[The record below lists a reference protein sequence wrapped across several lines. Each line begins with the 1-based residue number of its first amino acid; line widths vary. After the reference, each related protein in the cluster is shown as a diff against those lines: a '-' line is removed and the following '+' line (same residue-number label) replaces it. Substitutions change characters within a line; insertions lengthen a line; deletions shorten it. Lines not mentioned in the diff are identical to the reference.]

1 MVLDFFR
8 GGGDAQL
15 EQIDSKIR
23 EMLVNDRHTFDTA
36 INTLIGGTAPELVD
50 KDIHKSDR
58 RVNKAER
65 AVRRELVVHV
75 SVRGASADIPFVLAS
90 MSIVKDAERIGDY
103 SKNIWDIANSGVDLS
118 TADDIE
124 SLTRHR
130 DRVSKLIADAARVYG
145 EKDTE
150 AAHRIL
156 QTSDKLTDE
165 YDVLVEE
172 LLHADLPAREA
183 VPRALLY
190 RYFKR
195 ITAHLMNILT
205 SLVMPIDRLDYY
217 DEDKADRE

>member
-1 MVLDFFR
+1 MVLEFFR
-8 GGGDAQL
+8 GGGDTQL
-15 EQIDSKIR
+15 EQIDAKIR

-36 INTLIGGTAPELVD
+36 INSLIGGTAPDLVD

-118 TADDIE
+118 AADDIE
-124 SLTRHR
+124 TLMRYR
-130 DRVSKLIADAARVYG
+130 DRISKLIAETARVFG

-150 AAHRIL
+150 AAHAIL
-156 QTSDKLTDE
+156 KTADDVTEE
-165 YDVLVEE
+165 YDRLIDEQ
-172 LLHADLPAREA
+172 LHTDRPAREA

-195 ITAHLMNILT
+195 ITSHLMNILT

>member
-15 EQIDSKIR
+15 ESIEAQIRQMILD
-23 EMLVNDRHTFDTA
+23 DRHTFDTA
-36 INTLIGGTAPELVD
+36 INALIGGTDPALVGRDIKKTD
-50 KDIHKSDR
+50 K

-75 SVRGASADIPFVLAS
+75 SVRGTSADVPLVLAS
-90 MSIVKDAERIGDY
+90 MSVVKDAERIGDY
-103 SKNIWDIANSGVDLS
+103 SKNIWDIANSGIDLS
-118 TADDIE
+118 DAEDINV
-124 SLTRHR
+124 LMRFR
-130 DRVSKLIADAARVYG
+130 DRISKLIGETARVFG
-145 EKDTE
+145 EKDLE
-150 AAHRIL
+150 AAHALL
-156 QTSDKLTDE
+156 QTGDDLQDE
-165 YDVLVEE
+165 YD
-172 LLHADLPAREA
+172 DLIDEQLQTDKPAREA

-217 DEDKADRE
+217 DEAKADRE

>member
-15 EQIDSKIR
+15 EQIEAQIR
-23 EMLVNDRHTFDTA
+23 QMLINDRHTFDTA
-36 INTLIGGTAPELVD
+36 INALIGGTDPELVD
-50 KDIHKSDR
+50 KDIHKTDR

-75 SVRGASADIPFVLAS
+75 SVRGASADIALVLAS
-90 MSIVKDAERIGDY
+90 MSVVKDAERIGDY

-118 TADDIE
+118 DAEDIGV
-124 SLTRHR
+124 LIGYR
-130 DRVSKLIADAARVYG
+130 DRISRLIGETAQVFG
-145 EKDTE
+145 EKDLE
-150 AAHRIL
+150 AAHAIL
-156 QTSDKLTDE
+156 KVGDALTEE
-165 YDVLVEE
+165 YDE
-172 LLHADLPAREA
+172 LIDEQLHTDQPAREA

-195 ITAHLMNILT
+195 ITAHLLNILT

-217 DEDKADRE
+217 DEAKADRE

>member
-15 EQIDSKIR
+15 EQIEAQIR
-23 EMLVNDRHTFDTA
+23 QMLVDDRHTFDNA
-36 INTLIGGTAPELVD
+36 INALIGGTDPALVG
-50 KDIHKSDR
+50 KDIRKTDKG
-58 RVNKAER
+58 VNKAER

-75 SVRGASADIPFVLAS
+75 SVRGTSADIPLVLAS
-90 MSIVKDAERIGDY
+90 MSVVKDAERIGDY

-118 TADDIE
+118 EAEDIDT
-124 SLTRHR
+124 LMRYR
-130 DRVSKLIADAARVYG
+130 DLISKLIGETARVFG
-145 EKDTE
+145 EKDQV
-150 AAHRIL
+150 AAHTML
-156 QTSDKLTDE
+156 QAGDHLQDE
-165 YDVLVEE
+165 YDE
-172 LLHADLPAREA
+172 LIDQQLHTDQPAREA

-217 DEDKADRE
+217 DETKADRE

>member
-8 GGGDAQL
+8 GGGDTQL
-15 EQIDSKIR
+15 EEIEARIR
-23 EMLVNDRHTFDTA
+23 QMLVDDRHTFDTS
-36 INTLIGGTAPELVD
+36 INTLIAGTDPDLVD

-65 AVRRELVVHV
+65 AVRRQLVVHV
-75 SVRGASADIPFVLAS
+75 SVRGASADIPLVLAS

-118 TADDIE
+118 QAEDVEILQQYRE
-124 SLTRHR
+124 RISR
-130 DRVSKLIADAARVYG
+130 LIGETARVFG
-145 EKDTE
+145 EKDIE
-150 AAHRIL
+150 AAHTML
-156 QTSDKLTDE
+156 QGGDELLEE
-165 YDVLVEE
+165 YDDLIEQQ
-172 LLHADLPAREA
+172 LHTDNPAREA

>member
-15 EQIDSKIR
+15 EQIEAKIR
-23 EMLVNDRHTFDTA
+23 QMLIDDRHTFDTA
-36 INTLIGGTAPELVD
+36 INALIGGTDPMLVR
-50 KDIHKSDR
+50 KDIRKTDKG
-58 RVNKAER
+58 VNKAER

-75 SVRGASADIPFVLAS
+75 SVRGTSADIPLVMAS
-90 MSIVKDAERIGDY
+90 MSVVKDAERIGDY
-103 SKNIWDIANSGVDLS
+103 SKNILDIAISGVDLS
-118 TADDIE
+118 EADDIAT
-124 SLTRHR
+124 LMRYR
-130 DRVSKLIADAARVYG
+130 DRISRLIGETARVFG

-150 AAHRIL
+150 AAHTIL
-156 QTSDKLTDE
+156 QTEDGLLDE
-165 YDVLVEE
+165 YEE
-172 LLHADLPAREA
+172 LIEVQIHADTLASEA

-217 DEDKADRE
+217 DEAKADRE

>member
-15 EQIDSKIR
+15 EQIEAKISQ
-23 EMLVNDRHTFDTA
+23 MLINDRHTFDTA
-36 INTLIGGTAPELVD
+36 INALIGGTDPDLVD

-75 SVRGASADIPFVLAS
+75 SVRGASADIALVLAS
-90 MSIVKDAERIGDY
+90 MSVVKDAERIGDY
-103 SKNIWDIANSGVDLS
+103 SKNIWDIAHSGVDLS
-118 TADDIE
+118 SAEDIE
-124 SLTRHR
+124 TLMRFR
-130 DRVSKLIADAARVYG
+130 DRISNLITETARVFV

-150 AAHRIL
+150 AAHAIL
-156 QTSDKLTDE
+156 KTGDEVTEE
-165 YDVLVEE
+165 YDE
-172 LLHADLPAREA
+172 LIDEQLHTDKPAREA

-217 DEDKADRE
+217 DEAKADRE

>member
-15 EQIDSKIR
+15 EQIEAQIR
-23 EMLVNDRHTFDTA
+23 QMLVDDRHTFDTA
-36 INTLIGGTAPELVD
+36 INALIGGTNPELVR
-50 KDIHKSDR
+50 KDVHKTDR

-75 SVRGASADIPFVLAS
+75 SVRGASADISLVLAS
-90 MSIVKDAERIGDY
+90 MSVVKDAERIGDY

-118 TADDIE
+118 NAEDIDT
-124 SLTRHR
+124 LIRYR
-130 DRVSKLIADAARVYG
+130 DRTSRLIGETARVFG
-145 EKDTE
+145 EKDLE
-150 AAHRIL
+150 AAHSLL
-156 QTSDKLTDE
+156 QGGDAMQAE
-165 YDVLVEE
+165 YDKRIAEQ
-172 LLHADLPAREA
+172 LHTDRPAREA

-195 ITAHLMNILT
+195 ITAHLLNILT
-205 SLVMPIDRLDYY
+205 SLVMPIHRLDYY

>member
-15 EQIDSKIR
+15 EKIEGEIR
-23 EMLVNDRHTFDTA
+23 EMLINDRHTFDTA
-36 INTLIGGTAPELVD
+36 INSLIGGTAPELVD

-65 AVRRELVVHV
+65 RVRRELVVHV

-90 MSIVKDAERIGDY
+90 MSVVKDAERIGDY

-118 TADDIE
+118 DAHDINT
-124 SLTRHR
+124 LIRYR
-130 DRVSKLIADAARVYG
+130 DRISKLIAETARVFG

-150 AAHRIL
+150 AAHAIL
-156 QTSDKLTDE
+156 QSSDDLTDE
-165 YDVLVEE
+165 YERLIDEQ
-172 LLHADLPAREA
+172 LHTELPAREA

>member
-8 GGGDAQL
+8 GGGDTQL
-15 EQIDSKIR
+15 EEIEARIR
-23 EMLVNDRHTFDTA
+23 QMLVDDRHTFDTS
-36 INTLIGGTAPELVD
+36 INTLIAGTDPDLVD

-65 AVRRELVVHV
+65 AVRRQLVVHV
-75 SVRGASADIPFVLAS
+75 SVRGASADIPLVLAS

-118 TADDIE
+118 QAEDVEILQQYRE
-124 SLTRHR
+124 RISR
-130 DRVSKLIADAARVYG
+130 LIGETARVFG
-145 EKDTE
+145 EKDIE
-150 AAHRIL
+150 AAHTML
-156 QTSDKLTDE
+156 QGGDELLEE
-165 YDVLVEE
+165 YDGLIEQQ
-172 LLHADLPAREA
+172 LHTDKPAREA

>member
-15 EQIDSKIR
+15 ERIEAQIRQMILD
-23 EMLVNDRHTFDTA
+23 DRHTFDTA
-36 INTLIGGTAPELVD
+36 INALIGGTDPSLVG
-50 KDIHKSDR
+50 KDIKKTDKG
-58 RVNKAER
+58 VNKAER

-75 SVRGASADIPFVLAS
+75 SVRGTSADIPLVLAS
-90 MSIVKDAERIGDY
+90 MSVVKDAERIGDY
-103 SKNIWDIANSGVDLS
+103 SKNIWDIANSGIDLS
-118 TADDIE
+118 GAGDIGV
-124 SLTRHR
+124 LVRYR
-130 DRVSKLIADAARVYG
+130 DRISKLIGETARVFG

-150 AAHRIL
+150 TAHALLQGGDDLQDEFDELIDEQL
-156 QTSDKLTDE
+156 QTDK
-165 YDVLVEE
+165 
-172 LLHADLPAREA
+172 PAREA

-217 DEDKADRE
+217 DEAKADRE

>member
-8 GGGDAQL
+8 GGGDAHL
-15 EQIDSKIR
+15 EKIDAEIR
-23 EMLVNDRHTFDTA
+23 QMLVNDRHTFDTA
-36 INTLIGGTAPELVD
+36 INSLIGGTAPELVD

-65 AVRRELVVHV
+65 RVRRELVVHV
-75 SVRGASADIPFVLAS
+75 SVRGVAADIPFVLAS

-118 TADDIE
+118 AADDIE
-124 SLTRHR
+124 TLMRYR
-130 DRVSKLIADAARVYG
+130 DRISKLIAETARVYG
-145 EKDTE
+145 EKDNE
-150 AAHRIL
+150 AAHAIL
-156 QTSDKLTDE
+156 QTSDELSEE
-165 YDVLVEE
+165 YDRLIDEQ
-172 LLHADLPAREA
+172 LHTDLPAREA

>member
-15 EQIDSKIR
+15 EQIEAQIR
-23 EMLVNDRHTFDTA
+23 QMLVDDRHTFDTA
-36 INTLIGGTAPELVD
+36 INALIGGTDPELVR
-50 KDIHKSDR
+50 KDVHKTDR

-75 SVRGASADIPFVLAS
+75 SVRGTSADISLVLAS
-90 MSIVKDAERIGDY
+90 MSVVKDAERIGDY
-103 SKNIWDIANSGVDLS
+103 SKNIWDIAYSGVDLS
-118 TADDIE
+118 DAEDIGA
-124 SLTRHR
+124 LIRYR
-130 DRVSKLIADAARVYG
+130 DRISRLIGDTARVFG
-145 EKDTE
+145 EKDLE
-150 AAHRIL
+150 AAHAML
-156 QTSDKLTDE
+156 QSGDDLQAE
-165 YDVLVEE
+165 YDELIEE
-172 LLHADLPAREA
+172 QLRTDKPAREA

-217 DEDKADRE
+217 DEAKADRE